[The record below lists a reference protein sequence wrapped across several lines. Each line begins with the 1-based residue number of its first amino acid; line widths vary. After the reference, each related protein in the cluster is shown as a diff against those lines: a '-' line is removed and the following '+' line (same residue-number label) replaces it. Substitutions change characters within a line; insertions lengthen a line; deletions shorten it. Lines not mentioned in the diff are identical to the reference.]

1 MTEPDILRGY
11 LAEHQLSH
19 VLQAVSIGRQYVAV
33 ELSDARGARGTIYT
47 KSGRVI
53 AAEAEERSG
62 LDALYALLD
71 APMETFRVYRMP
83 APTEQVQPLGLILDL
98 IDPRRRSAVAQSTR
112 PTSTRPVSSTSSVG
126 LPALETSAPSAA
138 APTTR
143 PASVT
148 VTPRPTPSIGTP
160 PYTAGLGPSTPSAA
174 AVSSAATAPTPRP
187 VAPVTRASAGSAP
200 SPAPPAPAVAA
211 TPPPAHAAAS
221 THAPLQAT
229 YTPSPAA
236 PAQAAHHAPV
246 AHAEPRTTPSSAA
259 YTTPPTTAYAAAPAP
274 APAIAAPQA
283 PIAPPAHVPAEARPV
298 HTARTTTSTTARAP
312 LTSTPGRVA
321 PVVAVA
327 SPKGGVGKTTI
338 ALNLALSLARQ
349 GHRTVL
355 VDGDPNGDVMSMIDA
370 RDRPRGGAYDVL
382 LGRVPLADCL
392 LRTALDELS
401 ILPAIGQ
408 ELPDADIFM
417 NDLRPAWASLF
428 DTLRRQAD
436 VIIVDTAAGHFGT
449 THFQLRAASHVLGVL
464 QAESVAHRSFEVFGR
479 ALGALPD
486 GERPEVL
493 GVVLNMLQTAE
504 GGSVEVLRRACADL
518 PPSWLFDV
526 TVPRHPAFLH
536 ASSEG
541 VPLGLVDERNPPA
554 VAWLFDGLASEVA
567 ERLALHAPRERRPR
581 RLLL

>member
-33 ELSDARGARGTIYT
+33 ELSDARGARGTIFT

-53 AAEAEERSG
+53 AAEADERTG

-71 APMETFRVYRMP
+71 APMESFRVYRTP
-83 APTEQVQPLGLILDL
+83 APAEAVQPLGLILDL

-112 PTSTRPVSSTSSVG
+112 PTTSRPMSSVSSLGVPAVEPAAPARPASAAVAARTTPSPAAPSPVSPSPV
-126 LPALETSAPSAA
+126 APSAA
-138 APTTR
+138 VASSAAAPRAVTPTPTPAVAAGVTR
-143 PASVT
+143 PA
-148 VTPRPTPSIGTP
+148 
-160 PYTAGLGPSTPSAA
+160 PSTAQG
-174 AVSSAATAPTPRP
+174 ATAPTP
-187 VAPVTRASAGSAP
+187 TIASTT
-200 SPAPPAPAVAA
+200 SPG
-211 TPPPAHAAAS
+211 HAAAS
-221 THAPLQAT
+221 THAPVQVTYAPSPTAQTAHVTSPPLTAPPVGDLRSASAYAVPHTPTAQAS
-229 YTPSPAA
+229 SPAA
-236 PAQAAHHAPV
+236 LP
-246 AHAEPRTTPSSAA
+246 TTPAV
-259 YTTPPTTAYAAAPAP
+259 T
-274 APAIAAPQA
+274 APQA
-283 PIAPPAHVPAEARPV
+283 PAPTPPDARPT
-298 HTARTTTSTTARAP
+298 HTARTTTSTTTRTP
-312 LTSTPGRVA
+312 LTSTPARLA
-321 PVVAVA
+321 PVVAIA

-382 LGRVPLADCL
+382 VGRVPLAECL

-417 NDLRPAWASLF
+417 NDLRPAWSSLF
-428 DTLRRQAD
+428 EALRRQAD
-436 VIIVDTAAGHFGT
+436 IVIVDTAAGHFGT
-449 THFQLRAASHVLGVL
+449 THFQLRAATHVLGVL
-464 QAESVAHRSFEVFGR
+464 QAESVAHRSFEVFSR
-479 ALGALPD
+479 ALGALPE
-486 GERPEVL
+486 GERPQVL

-504 GGSVEVLRRACADL
+504 GGSVEVLRRACSEL

>member
-47 KSGRVI
+47 KSGRVL

-83 APTEQVQPLGLILDL
+83 TPSEVVQPLGLILDL

-112 PTSTRPVSSTSSVG
+112 PTTSRPTSSVSSG
-126 LPALETSAPSAA
+126 SATAVEATAPSTSAPRPTTTTLTPRAGSPPGVVGPSV
-138 APTTR
+138 APT
-143 PASVT
+143 
-148 VTPRPTPSIGTP
+148 
-160 PYTAGLGPSTPSAA
+160 AA
-174 AVSSAATAPTPRP
+174 AVSSSVAAPSASASSAAAASSASRPAATVTRPPAAAYAAVHTPTPRTP
-187 VAPVTRASAGSAP
+187 TPTPTPTYTAQAPAPPISAP
-200 SPAPPAPAVAA
+200 QSPAPPAP
-211 TPPPAHAAAS
+211 PA
-221 THAPLQAT
+221 
-229 YTPSPAA
+229 
-236 PAQAAHHAPV
+236 
-246 AHAEPRTTPSSAA
+246 
-259 YTTPPTTAYAAAPAP
+259 
-274 APAIAAPQA
+274 
-283 PIAPPAHVPAEARPV
+283 
-298 HTARTTTSTTARAP
+298 HTARTTTSTTTRAP
-312 LTSTPGRVA
+312 LTSVPGRVA

-382 LGRVPLADCL
+382 LGRAPLSECL

-417 NDLRPAWASLF
+417 NDLRPAWSSLF
-428 DTLRRQAD
+428 EALRRQAD

-479 ALGALPD
+479 ALGALPE
-486 GERPEVL
+486 GERPQVL

-504 GGSVEVLRRACADL
+504 GGSVEVLRRACSDL

-526 TVPRHPAFLH
+526 TIPRHPAFLH
-536 ASSEG
+536 ASSDG

>member
-1 MTEPDILRGY
+1 VPGKKKEPMTEPDILRGY

-47 KSGRVI
+47 KSGRVL

-83 APTEQVQPLGLILDL
+83 TPSEVVQPLGLILDL

-112 PTSTRPVSSTSSVG
+112 PATSRPTSTVSSVG
-126 LPALETSAPSAA
+126 APPPEAPASTSAPRPTSATLTPRASPPPSVAAPSAA
-138 APTTR
+138 VASSVAAPSTAVASSVTAPSPSAPRPAASITR
-143 PASVT
+143 PPAAAYAT
-148 VTPRPTPSIGTP
+148 VHTPTPR
-160 PYTAGLGPSTPSAA
+160 
-174 AVSSAATAPTPRP
+174 APTPTPIPTNYAVQAPTPP
-187 VAPVTRASAGSAP
+187 VSTPQ
-200 SPAPPAPAVAA
+200 SPAP
-211 TPPPAHAAAS
+211 H
-221 THAPLQAT
+221 
-229 YTPSPAA
+229 
-236 PAQAAHHAPV
+236 
-246 AHAEPRTTPSSAA
+246 
-259 YTTPPTTAYAAAPAP
+259 
-274 APAIAAPQA
+274 
-283 PIAPPAHVPAEARPV
+283 APPA
-298 HTARTTTSTTARAP
+298 HTARTTTSTTTRAP
-312 LTSTPGRVA
+312 LTSVPGRVA

-327 SPKGGVGKTTI
+327 SPKGGVGKTTV

-382 LGRVPLADCL
+382 LGRAPLAECL

-417 NDLRPAWASLF
+417 NDLRPAWSSLF
-428 DTLRRQAD
+428 EALRRQAD

-479 ALGALPD
+479 ALGALPE
-486 GERPEVL
+486 GERPQVL

-504 GGSVEVLRRACADL
+504 GGSVEVLRRACSDL

-526 TVPRHPAFLH
+526 TIPRHPAFLH
-536 ASSEG
+536 ASSDG